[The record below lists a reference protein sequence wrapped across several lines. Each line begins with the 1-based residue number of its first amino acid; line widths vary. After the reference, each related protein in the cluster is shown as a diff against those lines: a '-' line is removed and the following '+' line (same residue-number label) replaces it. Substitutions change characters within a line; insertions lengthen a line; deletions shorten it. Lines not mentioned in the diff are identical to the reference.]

1 MKLQGFSIIFALVA
15 IPLIL
20 VLTYYIQ
27 LQVDTITLQND
38 YDAKLLNSVRDAV
51 SSFELNTANED
62 LSSVSDS
69 LRTIIEA
76 SNNVFFNTLSTNLG
90 LSNAS
95 KAYVEPYVPAVLYT
109 LYDGYYISSPTRV
122 PEVLV
127 DADEN
132 AVSVG
137 DLGVKKIRTSPDHM
151 YSYHR
156 YHEHLTQ
163 SDINNCK
170 ICNRAD
176 VDGVLTKDITND
188 TENRY
193 YEQYAEDS
201 MGNDY
206 GQLLYVTNNPNQYTT
221 DINNAKLTNK
231 NVLKTYMPYSARY
244 KKSKAKGDE
253 VDYDVTV
260 IYTLDNYITI
270 EGTINDVYYTKS
282 GYLIPTNVVSIEE
295 GDKNLINNYS
305 QEDAENYIK
314 TATEPVGINI
324 DGSIIITGDPENN
337 VKQTYDELTN
347 ELTQFNN
354 NLETVISK
362 LSNPNET
369 NKEQLNIDKRGWENQ
384 ITDVQYELDKMSAV
398 IYYVKAAIFSNWVQ
412 NNLNVITEGSIVEI
426 SGINYQTINGVE
438 EITYKFDKEST
449 TNIFDTT
456 GNATSDIGVAEIP
469 VDSPFYTHKTNVIR
483 NSIQYNLNQAMSTY
497 NQESSRAYYYEM
509 PVMQNEEWDKILN
522 NVSIVAF
529 MQGYPCKLK
538 TYNNYKVVSSTNNE
552 ITVSPKNIFY
562 VPKDNFNDEN
572 SEYHRIDCNKLPST
586 YADRNPINEYMSFN
600 SKEIK
605 YDRISSSDNDIYL
618 YDHKN
623 LACYDCINDGNYLEN
638 SSDIF
643 AEGGAKKTAYYI
655 AVGKEKNN
663 LYKMNAIDNSQG
675 YEIVFDNSINH
686 PITNTSSIEWS
697 RIKAIEIVL
706 GTIKSAGSSESLR
719 LTYQL
724 HGQELKTDSSISSNQ
739 ANTTIYLKLQENSA
753 YR

>member
-137 DLGVKKIRTSPDHM
+137 DLGVTKTGDHL
-151 YSYHR
+151 YSYERLHA
-156 YHEHLTQ
+156 HSNNE
-163 SDINNCK
+163 DIEKCK
-170 ICNRAD
+170 ICGSRKATPI
-176 VDGVLTKDITND
+176 LTSDSDYNSKYMSYDN
-188 TENRY
+188 
-193 YEQYAEDS
+193 S
-201 MGNDY
+201 MGTDY
-206 GQLLYVTNNPNQYTT
+206 GQLLYATANPNQYTT
-221 DINNAKLTNK
+221 DINNAKLTIK

-244 KKSKAKGDE
+244 KSNNDN
-253 VDYDVTV
+253 YDITV

-282 GYLIPTNVVSIEE
+282 GYLIPTNVVEITS
-295 GDKNLINNYS
+295 GDSNLINNYS

-324 DGSIIITGDPENN
+324 DDSRIITGDTENN
-337 VKQTYDELTN
+337 VKQTYDELTD
-347 ELTQFNN
+347 ELTQLNN
-354 NLETVISK
+354 NLEAVISK

-369 NKEQLNIDKRGWENQ
+369 NKDELKSKKRGFENQ
-384 ITDVQYELDKMSAV
+384 ITNVQYELDKMSAV

-412 NNLNVITEGSIVEI
+412 NNLSVITEGSIVEI

-456 GNATSDIGVAEIP
+456 GNATNDIGVAEIP

-572 SEYHRIDCNKLPST
+572 SEYHRIDCKKLP
-586 YADRNPINEYMSFN
+586 ADVEEYMSFN

-638 SSDIF
+638 SDNIF
-643 AEGGAKKTAYYI
+643 DPGNENKKRAYYM

-675 YEIVFDNSINH
+675 YEIVNDNNKGLH
-686 PITNTSSIEWS
+686 NTEFIEWS
-697 RIKAIEIVL
+697 NVKAIEIVL
-706 GTIKSAGSSESLR
+706 DTIKSAGSSESLR
-719 LTYQL
+719 LEYK
-724 HGQELKTDSSISSNQ
+724 LKNNNNSEIPLTTDSSISSNQ
-739 ANTTIYLKLQENSA
+739 GNTTVYLKLEKNGS
-753 YR
+753 YRY

>member
-137 DLGVKKIRTSPDHM
+137 DLGVEKIGTSPDHM

-193 YEQYAEDS
+193 YAQYAEDS

-282 GYLIPTNVVSIEE
+282 GYLIPTNVVTNVVTPDDENINE
-295 GDKNLINNYS
+295 NLINNYS
-305 QEDAENYIK
+305 QEDAETYIK
-314 TATEPVGINI
+314 EHPVTIEI
-324 DGSIIITGDPENN
+324 DGCNISSGFEPTPTEKELPDGIHNN
-337 VKQTYDELTN
+337 YKELTDELTK
-347 ELTQFNN
+347 LNN
-354 NLETVISK
+354 
-362 LSNPNET
+362 
-369 NKEQLNIDKRGWENQ
+369 QLQENQ
-384 ITDVQYELDKMSAV
+384 GLYSSITQVQYELDKMSAV

-562 VPKDNFNDEN
+562 VPKGNFNDEN
-572 SEYHRIDCNKLPST
+572 SEYHRIDCPKLPST
-586 YADRNPINEYMSFN
+586 DADGNQINEYMSFN

-638 SSDIF
+638 SRDIF

-686 PITNTSSIEWS
+686 PIANTSSIDWS

-724 HGQELKTDSSISSNQ
+724 NGNELTTDSSISSNQ
-739 ANTTIYLKLQENSA
+739 GNTTVYLKLKENSA

>member
-137 DLGVKKIRTSPDHM
+137 DLGVEKIGTSPDHM

-193 YEQYAEDS
+193 YAQYAEDS

-282 GYLIPTNVVSIEE
+282 GYLIPTNVVTNVDTPEDENINE
-295 GDKNLINNYS
+295 NLINNYS
-305 QEDAENYIK
+305 QEDAETYIK
-314 TATEPVGINI
+314 EHPVTIEI
-324 DGSIIITGDPENN
+324 DGCNISSGFEPTPTEKELPDGIHNN
-337 VKQTYDELTN
+337 YKELTDELTK
-347 ELTQFNN
+347 LNN
-354 NLETVISK
+354 
-362 LSNPNET
+362 
-369 NKEQLNIDKRGWENQ
+369 QLQENQ
-384 ITDVQYELDKMSAV
+384 GLYSSITQVQYELDKMSAV

-562 VPKDNFNDEN
+562 VPKGNFNDEN
-572 SEYHRIDCNKLPST
+572 SEYHRIDCPKLPST
-586 YADRNPINEYMSFN
+586 DADGNQINEYMSFN

-638 SSDIF
+638 SRDIF

-739 ANTTIYLKLQENSA
+739 GNTTIYLKLQENSA

>member
-137 DLGVKKIRTSPDHM
+137 DLGVEKIGTSPDHM

-193 YEQYAEDS
+193 YAQYAEDS

-282 GYLIPTNVVSIEE
+282 GYLIPTNVVTNVVTPDDENINE
-295 GDKNLINNYS
+295 NLINNYS
-305 QEDAENYIK
+305 QEDAETYIK
-314 TATEPVGINI
+314 EHPVTIEI
-324 DGSIIITGDPENN
+324 DGCNISSGFEPTPTEKELPDGIHNN
-337 VKQTYDELTN
+337 YKELTDELTK
-347 ELTQFNN
+347 LNN
-354 NLETVISK
+354 
-362 LSNPNET
+362 
-369 NKEQLNIDKRGWENQ
+369 QLQENQ
-384 ITDVQYELDKMSAV
+384 GLYSSITQVQYELDKMSAV

-412 NNLNVITEGSIVEI
+412 NNLSVITEGSIVEI

-686 PITNTSSIEWS
+686 PITNTSSIDWS

-739 ANTTIYLKLQENSA
+739 GNTTIYLKLQENSA